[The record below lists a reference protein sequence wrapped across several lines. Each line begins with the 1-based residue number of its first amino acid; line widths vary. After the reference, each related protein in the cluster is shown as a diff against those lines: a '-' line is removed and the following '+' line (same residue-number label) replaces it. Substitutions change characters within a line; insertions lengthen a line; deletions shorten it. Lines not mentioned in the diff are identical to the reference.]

1 MNTTP
6 DMTSDPQT
14 IARNFFV
21 PIERGPTPIPGNP
34 IKMNEVSSADWSPC
48 PRLGEN
54 NHAILSE
61 WLGYSNEDI
70 HELESSGVIVD
81 RPPN

>member
-1 MNTTP
+1 MP
-6 DMTSDPQT
+6 SDPQS

-34 IKMNEVSSADWSPC
+34 IKMNGISSADWTPC
-48 PRLGEN
+48 PKLGEN
-54 NHAILSE
+54 NREILSE
-61 WLGYSNEDI
+61 WLGYADEKI

-81 RPPN
+81 RPPT